1 MLSELLKWQVIFLAI
16 VQVQDSPHDPL
27 RFLPEK
33 IIPILNKNIIIA
45 KTRIVRNIVNICISK
60 FKSILTEV
68 RHHICI

>member
-1 MLSELLKWQVIFLAI
+1 MLSALLKWQVIFLVI

-45 KTRIVRNIVNICISK
+45 KTRIVRNIVTI
-60 FKSILTEV
+60 
-68 RHHICI
+68 